1 MSSKFGTKINVDAVI
16 GCLPKKHMKTMQPT
30 ICL

>member
-16 GCLPKKHMKTMQPT
+16 GCLPKKAHENMQPT